1 MSSEFVVGGGAGLRS
16 RLTSTVIGAGL
27 ESASDSSYFIS
38 ASRPTVPCLCLETDE
53 RTGIGF
59 EMGLMLGLTA
69 WFE

>member
-1 MSSEFVVGGGAGLRS
+1 MSSAFVVTGGAGLRS

-27 ESASDSSYFIS
+27 ESTSDSSYLIS
-38 ASRPTVPCLCLETDE
+38 ASRPTVSCLCLETEE

-59 EMGLMLGLTA
+59 EIGLMLGLTG